1 MGLITENMWCGSG
14 AEEMAEAANLLSMR
28 VPERHGCFKSLLLR
42 YMKIGETI
50 LLCKDRTRIVSLV
63 FTKGFAL

>member
-42 YMKIGETI
+42 YMKTGETI